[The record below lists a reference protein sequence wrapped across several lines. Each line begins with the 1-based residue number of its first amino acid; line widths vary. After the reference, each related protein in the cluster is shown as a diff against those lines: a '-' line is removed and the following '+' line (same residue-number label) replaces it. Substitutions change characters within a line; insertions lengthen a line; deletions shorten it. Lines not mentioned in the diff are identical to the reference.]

1 MAVEQ
6 KAPNR
11 YHHGDLRRALLAAVD
26 EIVKE
31 LGVEGL
37 SLRECARRAGVS
49 HGAPAHHFRDKRG
62 MLTEY
67 ATDGFEKLLSS
78 IASEFDKIDLEDTK
92 GRLKAVG
99 KGYVAF
105 ALAHQAQF
113 KVMFRSEL
121 LDNENQRLLDRGRE
135 VFEVLTKSLA
145 AHWAITNQGWRKEN
159 LAQISLAWSAV
170 HGFAVL
176 AVEADLLRMGEEG
189 LLNPDP
195 DAVLDQLMLI
205 AEPSGQ

>member
-1 MAVEQ
+1 M
-6 KAPNR
+6 R
-11 YHHGDLRRALLAAVD
+11 
-26 EIVKE
+26 E

-67 ATDGFEKLLSS
+67 ATDGFEKLLGS
-78 IASEFDKIDLEDTK
+78 IAFEFDKIGLDDTM

-99 KGYVAF
+99 KGYVNF
-105 ALAHQAQF
+105 ALSHQAQF

-121 LDNENQRLLDRGRE
+121 LDNDNERLLDRGRQ
-135 VFEVLTKSLA
+135 VFEALTKSLA
-145 AHWAITNQGWRKEN
+145 AHWAATNQGWRKEN

-176 AVEADLLRMGEEG
+176 AVEADLLRMGSEG

-205 AEPSGQ
+205 AEPPGQ